1 MPTIHLL
8 RHAQSEANGYAGILQ
23 KHDVGITELGK
34 RQAAKVSGDFDL
46 VVISPMRRCHE
57 TLENTQITYK
67 DIVVDEDARES
78 KWYPSDFKEGE
89 EEIDEPEEELIER
102 VARLRKRLI
111 ELANDEKRVLLVA
124 HYHTILYLTAIG
136 NGRYKGNGLILGN
149 AQLTKY
155 NF

>member
-8 RHAQSEANGYAGILQ
+8 RHAQSEANSYAGVLQ
-23 KHDVGITELGK
+23 KHDVGITERGK

-57 TLENTQITYK
+57 TLKNSQITYK

-89 EEIDEPEEELIER
+89 EEIDESVEELTER
-102 VARLRKRLI
+102 VARLRERLI
-111 ELANDEKRVLLVA
+111 ELASDEKRVLLVA
-124 HYHTILYLTAIG
+124 HYHTILYLTATDSD
-136 NGRYKGNGLILGN
+136 RFLSNGLTLGN

-155 NF
+155 SF